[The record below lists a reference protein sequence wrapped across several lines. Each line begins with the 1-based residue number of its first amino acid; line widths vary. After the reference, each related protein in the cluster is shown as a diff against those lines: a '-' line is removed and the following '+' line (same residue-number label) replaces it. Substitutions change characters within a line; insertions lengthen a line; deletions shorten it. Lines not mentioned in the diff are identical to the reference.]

1 MEREKLIK
9 YFSNFQRR
17 RPQRER
23 RVDGQPRVGRALLA
37 AVAADGGRLGPAV
50 HSLHRVK
57 DGRMDGGRWEE
68 KADERDDYKKLW
80 ILYQGG
86 RARLALY
93 LVFLKPQFVSW
104 EIGCRICWWR
114 RLGEPAFTDQLLAF
128 EVLGVWAHRTACDP
142 CWN

>member
-1 MEREKLIK
+1 MDREKLIK

-57 DGRMDGGRWEE
+57 DGRMEE
-68 KADERDDYKKLW
+68 DEKKRRTSVMTTRNYEYY
-80 ILYQGG
+80 IRVAEQGLHYI
-86 RARLALY
+86 R
-93 LVFLKPQFVSW
+93 FS
-104 EIGCRICWWR
+104 
-114 RLGEPAFTDQLLAF
+114 
-128 EVLGVWAHRTACDP
+128 
-142 CWN
+142 